1 MPPSGGGEQFPSID
15 SVDLTGAGLP
25 QTPMQEAMSRLSD
38 RANNAAPVDDGP
50 QGFEASVHKIKEQV
64 LPRLLERVDPEAAA
78 SLNKEELT
86 EEFRPIILEVLAELK
101 LTLNRREQFALEK
114 VLVDEL
120 LGFGPLEE
128 LLSDPDITDIMVNG
142 PSQTYIEKKG
152 KLIIAPI
159 QFRDEEH
166 LFQIAQR
173 IVNQVGR
180 RVDQTTPLADARLK
194 DGSRVNVI
202 VPPLSLRGTAISIR
216 KFSEKP
222 ITIDMLKGF
231 GSMSEAMATA
241 LKIAGACR
249 MNIVISGGTGSG
261 KTTML
266 NALSKM
272 IDPGERVLTI
282 EDAAELRLQQP
293 HWLPLETRPPNLEG
307 DGAITI
313 GDLVRNAL
321 RMRPDR
327 IILGEIRGAE
337 CFDLLAAMNTGHD
350 GSMCT
355 LHANNPRECLGR
367 MENMILMG
375 DIKIPK
381 EAISRQIAESVD
393 LIVQVKRLR
402 DGSRRTTQITEVIGM
417 EGDVIVTQDLFKFEY
432 RDEDAAELRLQ
443 QPHWLPLETRPPNL
457 EGDGAITIGD
467 LVRNALRMRPDR
479 IILGEIRGAECFD
492 LLAAMNTG
500 HDGSMCTL
508 HANNPRECLGRME
521 NMILMGDIKIP
532 KEAISRQIAASVDLI
547 VQVKRLRDGSRRT
560 TQITEVIGMEGD
572 VIVTQDLF
580 KFEYRDED
588 ADGKINGEWVAGGVR
603 PYTLEKARQ
612 FGFDQP
618 FLEACL
624 G

>member
-1 MPPSGGGEQFPSID
+1 MRPGAKPAFGVARPMKGGASKSEEEKGGEQFPP
-15 SVDLTGAGLP
+15 LPGGAGSAEPAKSSAPPPPKPSKGGSTADAMDRL
-25 QTPMQEAMSRLSD
+25 TERMNATHAAEAE
-38 RANNAAPVDDGP
+38 AG
-50 QGFEASVHKIKEQV
+50 GFEASVHKIKEQV

-78 SLNKEELT
+78 TLTKEELS
-86 EEFRPIILEVLAELK
+86 EEFRPIIMEVLAELK
-101 LTLNRREQFALEK
+101 VTLNRREQFALEK
-114 VLVDEL
+114 VLIDEL

-128 LLSDPDITDIMVNG
+128 LLNDPDVSDIMVNG
-142 PSQTYIEKKG
+142 PDQTYIEKKG
-152 KLIIAPI
+152 KLVIAPI
-159 QFRDEEH
+159 RFRDEQH

-222 ITIDMLKGF
+222 ITLDMLKEF
-231 GSMSEAMATA
+231 GSMSEKMCTA

-249 MNIVISGGTGSG
+249 FNIVISGGTGSG

-307 DGAITI
+307 QGAITI
-313 GDLVRNAL
+313 GDLVKNAL

-355 LHANNPRECLGR
+355 LHANSPRECLGR

-402 DGSRRTTQITEVIGM
+402 DGSRRTTDITEVIGM
-417 EGDVIVTQDLFKFEY
+417 EGEVIVTQNLFKFEY
-432 RDEDAAELRLQ
+432 LDESE
-443 QPHWLPLETRPPNL
+443 
-457 EGDGAITIGD
+457 
-467 LVRNALRMRPDR
+467 
-479 IILGEIRGAECFD
+479 
-492 LLAAMNTG
+492 
-500 HDGSMCTL
+500 
-508 HANNPRECLGRME
+508 
-521 NMILMGDIKIP
+521 
-532 KEAISRQIAASVDLI
+532 
-547 VQVKRLRDGSRRT
+547 
-560 TQITEVIGMEGD
+560 
-572 VIVTQDLF
+572 
-580 KFEYRDED
+580 
-588 ADGKINGEWVAGGVR
+588 DGKIMGEFRSSGLR

-612 FGFDQP
+612 FGFDQAY
-618 FLEACL
+618 LEACL
-624 G
+624 

>member
-1 MPPSGGGEQFPSID
+1 MSAFGRKSGLSGSRGSFGVAKPMTGGGRSQNAEPAPAQSDEGGDQFPPID
-15 SVDLTGAGLP
+15 PIDLSAEAAAAAKAGSNGSKS
-25 QTPMQEAMSRLSD
+25 TADAMARLSD
-38 RANNAAPVDDGP
+38 RANAVTDGTAKIE
-50 QGFEASVHKIKEQV
+50 GFEASVHKIKEQV

-78 SLNKEELT
+78 TLNKEELT
-86 EEFRPIILEVLAELK
+86 EEFRPIIMEVLTELK

-128 LLSDPDITDIMVNG
+128 LLGDPDVSDIMVNG
-142 PSQTYIEKKG
+142 PMQTYVEKKG
-152 KLIIAPI
+152 KLQLAPI

-216 KFSEKP
+216 KFSDKP
-222 ITIDMLKGF
+222 ITLDNLRDW
-231 GSMSEAMATA
+231 GSMSDAMCTV

-266 NALSKM
+266 NSLSKM

-293 HWLPLETRPPNLEG
+293 HWLPLETRPANLEG
-307 DGAITI
+307 QGEITI
-313 GDLVRNAL
+313 ADLVKNAL

-327 IILGEIRGAE
+327 IILGEIRGKE

-355 LHANNPRECLGR
+355 LHSNSPRECLGR

-381 EAISRQIAESVD
+381 EAISKQIADSVD
-393 LIVQVKRLR
+393 MIVQVKRLR

-417 EGDVIVTQDLFKFEY
+417 EGDVIVTQDLFKFQY
-432 RDEDAAELRLQ
+432 
-443 QPHWLPLETRPPNL
+443 
-457 EGDGAITIGD
+457 
-467 LVRNALRMRPDR
+467 V
-479 IILGEIRGAECFD
+479 
-492 LLAAMNTG
+492 
-500 HDGSMCTL
+500 
-508 HANNPRECLGRME
+508 
-521 NMILMGDIKIP
+521 
-532 KEAISRQIAASVDLI
+532 
-547 VQVKRLRDGSRRT
+547 
-560 TQITEVIGMEGD
+560 
-572 VIVTQDLF
+572 
-580 KFEYRDED
+580 DED
-588 ADGKINGEWVAGGVR
+588 ADGKIIGEHVSSGLR

-612 FGFDQP
+612 FGFDQA
-618 FLEACL
+618 FLQACL
-624 G
+624 

>member
-1 MPPSGGGEQFPSID
+1 MSAFGRRNGLGAGPAGRPAFGVAKPMQGNGKARSEPDVAEQFPP
-15 SVDLTGAGLP
+15 LP
-25 QTPMQEAMSRLSD
+25 GGQDPTLAATPSDIAPAQPPQGNMPGVQQDAMQRLADRQNASAEQGSSR
-38 RANNAAPVDDGP
+38 GE
-50 QGFEASVHKIKEQV
+50 GFEASVHKIKEQV

-78 SLNKEELT
+78 TLNKDELA
-86 EEFRPIILEVLAELK
+86 EEFRPIIGEVLAELK

-120 LGFGPLEE
+120 LGLGPLEE
-128 LLSDPDITDIMVNG
+128 LLADPNISDIMVNG
-142 PSQTYIEKKG
+142 PDQTFIERKG
-152 KLIIAPI
+152 QLELAQI

-173 IVNQVGR
+173 ICNSVGR

-216 KFSEKP
+216 KFSDKP
-222 ITIDMLKGF
+222 ITLDMMAGF
-231 GSMSEAMATA
+231 GSMSTKMATA

-249 MNIVISGGTGSG
+249 FNVVISGGTGSG

-293 HWLPLETRPPNLEG
+293 HWLPLETRPANLEG
-307 DGAITI
+307 QGEITI
-313 GDLVRNAL
+313 RDLVKNAL

-327 IILGEIRGAE
+327 IILGEIRGSE

-355 LHANNPRECLGR
+355 LHANSPRECLGR
-367 MENMILMG
+367 MENMVLMG

-381 EAISRQIAESVD
+381 EAISRQIADSVE

-402 DGSRRTTQITEVIGM
+402 DGSRRVTNITEVIGM
-417 EGDVIVTQDLFKFEY
+417 EGPVIVTQELFKFEY
-432 RDEDAAELRLQ
+432 LDE
-443 QPHWLPLETRPPNL
+443 
-457 EGDGAITIGD
+457 
-467 LVRNALRMRPDR
+467 
-479 IILGEIRGAECFD
+479 
-492 LLAAMNTG
+492 
-500 HDGSMCTL
+500 S
-508 HANNPRECLGRME
+508 
-521 NMILMGDIKIP
+521 
-532 KEAISRQIAASVDLI
+532 
-547 VQVKRLRDGSRRT
+547 
-560 TQITEVIGMEGD
+560 
-572 VIVTQDLF
+572 
-580 KFEYRDED
+580 
-588 ADGKINGEWVAGGVR
+588 ADGKIVGEYRSMGLR

-612 FGFDQP
+612 FGFDQA

-624 G
+624 

>member
-1 MPPSGGGEQFPSID
+1 
-15 SVDLTGAGLP
+15 LTKD
-25 QTPMQEAMSRLSD
+25 ELS
-38 RANNAAPVDDGP
+38 
-50 QGFEASVHKIKEQV
+50 
-64 LPRLLERVDPEAAA
+64 
-78 SLNKEELT
+78 
-86 EEFRPIILEVLAELK
+86 EEFRPIIMEVLAELK
-101 LTLNRREQFALEK
+101 VTLNRREQFALEK
-114 VLVDEL
+114 VLIDEL

-128 LLSDPDITDIMVNG
+128 LLNDPDVTDIMVNG
-142 PSQTYIEKKG
+142 PEQTYIEKKG
-152 KLIIAPI
+152 KLTIAPI
-159 QFRDEEH
+159 RFRDESH

-222 ITIDMLKGF
+222 ITLDMLRDF
-231 GSMSEAMATA
+231 GSMSDKMCTA
-241 LKIAGACR
+241 LKVAGACR

-307 DGAITI
+307 QGAITI
-313 GDLVRNAL
+313 GDLVKNAL

-355 LHANNPRECLGR
+355 LHANSPRECLGR
-367 MENMILMG
+367 MENMIMMG

-402 DGSRRTTQITEVIGM
+402 DGSRRTTNVTEVIGM
-417 EGDVIVTQDLFKFEY
+417 EGDVIVTQELFKFEY
-432 RDEDAAELRLQ
+432 LDESE
-443 QPHWLPLETRPPNL
+443 
-457 EGDGAITIGD
+457 
-467 LVRNALRMRPDR
+467 
-479 IILGEIRGAECFD
+479 
-492 LLAAMNTG
+492 
-500 HDGSMCTL
+500 
-508 HANNPRECLGRME
+508 
-521 NMILMGDIKIP
+521 
-532 KEAISRQIAASVDLI
+532 
-547 VQVKRLRDGSRRT
+547 
-560 TQITEVIGMEGD
+560 
-572 VIVTQDLF
+572 
-580 KFEYRDED
+580 
-588 ADGKINGEWVAGGVR
+588 DGKIIGEFRSTGLRLHAGKGAPVRVRPGLPRRLPLTAAACSGGVEPVARGQAERDAADHHRQEIDRR
-603 PYTLEKARQ
+603 PRHEADGVGVAAAQPPAVGPPRDHRQ
-612 FGFDQP
+612 QNGHTPDRTHRHRIVHAP
-618 FLEACL
+618 KMGTKRLIASPVRL
-624 G
+624 WASAWTA

>member
-1 MPPSGGGEQFPSID
+1 MHALDFLRLPRSLKSVCRECKAAEIFVGQPNKSKLLPIYLPFVGSQKSLVHRISERDDVSAFGKKPGLSLGRSSFGVARPMTGGGPSIAQQPDDAPTTGGGEQFPPIESANLPGG
-15 SVDLTGAGLP
+15 SNGGP
-25 QTPMQEAMSRLSD
+25 QTAMQEAMSRLSD
-38 RANNAAPVDDGP
+38 RANNAAPVDEGP

-142 PSQTYIEKKG
+142 PLQTYIEKKG
-152 KLIIAPI
+152 KLQIAPI

-222 ITIDMLKGF
+222 ITIDMLKGY
-231 GSMSEAMATA
+231 GSMSEPMATA
-241 LKIAGACR
+241 LKIAGASR

-313 GDLVRNAL
+313 GDLVKNAL

-367 MENMILMG
+367 MENMIMMG

-432 RDEDAAELRLQ
+432 RDEDS
-443 QPHWLPLETRPPNL
+443 
-457 EGDGAITIGD
+457 DG
-467 LVRNALRMRPDR
+467 R
-479 IILGEIRGAECFD
+479 I
-492 LLAAMNTG
+492 
-500 HDGSMCTL
+500 H
-508 HANNPRECLGRME
+508 
-521 NMILMGDIKIP
+521 
-532 KEAISRQIAASVDLI
+532 
-547 VQVKRLRDGSRRT
+547 
-560 TQITEVIGMEGD
+560 
-572 VIVTQDLF
+572 
-580 KFEYRDED
+580 
-588 ADGKINGEWVAGGVR
+588 GEWVAGGVR

>member
-1 MPPSGGGEQFPSID
+1 MNAFGNRGNMGGARPSFGVARPMKGGPAPRPEEPEDTEEERSESSSSPSPVVSSGGGAASL
-15 SVDLTGAGLP
+15 S
-25 QTPMQEAMSRLSD
+25 AMDKLNSRMNSEHK
-38 RANNAAPVDDGP
+38 DDNKSE
-50 QGFEASVHKIKEQV
+50 GFEASVHKIKEQV

-78 SLNKEELT
+78 TLGKDELA
-86 EEFRPIILEVLAELK
+86 EEFRPIISEVLGELK
-101 LTLNRREQFALEK
+101 ITLNRREQFALEK

-120 LGFGPLEE
+120 LGLGPLEE
-128 LLSDPDITDIMVNG
+128 LLADPAISDIMVNG
-142 PSQTYIEKKG
+142 PEQTFVERKG
-152 KLIIAPI
+152 KLTLAKI

-202 VPPLSLRGTAISIR
+202 IPPLSLKGTAISIR
-216 KFSEKP
+216 KFSDKP
-222 ITIDMLKGF
+222 ITIDMMRGF
-231 GSMSEAMATA
+231 GSMSEQMATC
-241 LKIAGACR
+241 LKIAGASR

-307 DGAITI
+307 QGAITI
-313 GDLVRNAL
+313 GDLVKNAL

-355 LHANNPRECLGR
+355 LHANSPRECLGR

-402 DGSRRTTQITEVIGM
+402 DGSRRTTNITEVIGM
-417 EGDVIVTQDLFKFEY
+417 EGDVIVTQELFKFEY
-432 RDEDAAELRLQ
+432 HDET
-443 QPHWLPLETRPPNL
+443 P
-457 EGDGAITIGD
+457 
-467 LVRNALRMRPDR
+467 
-479 IILGEIRGAECFD
+479 
-492 LLAAMNTG
+492 
-500 HDGSMCTL
+500 
-508 HANNPRECLGRME
+508 
-521 NMILMGDIKIP
+521 
-532 KEAISRQIAASVDLI
+532 
-547 VQVKRLRDGSRRT
+547 
-560 TQITEVIGMEGD
+560 
-572 VIVTQDLF
+572 
-580 KFEYRDED
+580 
-588 ADGKINGEWVAGGVR
+588 DGKIIGDYKSMGLR
-603 PYTLEKARQ
+603 PYTIEKAKQ

-618 FLEACL
+618 YLESCL
-624 G
+624 

>member
-1 MPPSGGGEQFPSID
+1 MSAFGRKPGINAPRTAFGVARPMSGPVPSGASREESGGAQFPPLDPAS
-15 SVDLTGAGLP
+15 LP
-25 QTPMQEAMSRLSD
+25 PMPGETPVSPMQEDAMSRLNSRMSAD
-38 RANNAAPVDDGP
+38 HSVDERP
-50 QGFEASVHKIKEQV
+50 QGFEQSVHRIKEKV

-78 SLNKEELT
+78 TLSKDELT

-101 LTLNRREQFALEK
+101 ITLNRREQFALEK

-128 LLSDPDITDIMVNG
+128 LLNDPDVSDIMING
-142 PSQTYIEKKG
+142 PDQTYIEKKG
-152 KLIIAPI
+152 KLTLSGVV
-159 QFRDEEH
+159 FRDEEH

-216 KFSEKP
+216 KFSAKP
-222 ITIDMLKGF
+222 ITLDMLRDWNA
-231 GSMSEAMATA
+231 MSNKMCTA

-249 MNIVISGGTGSG
+249 FNIVISGGTGSG

-272 IDPGERVLTI
+272 IDPTERVLTI

-307 DGAITI
+307 QGAITI
-313 GDLVRNAL
+313 GDLVKNAL

-327 IILGEIRGAE
+327 IILGEIRGQE

-355 LHANNPRECLGR
+355 LHANSPRECLGR

-381 EAISRQIAESVD
+381 EAISRQIADSVD
-393 LIVQVKRLR
+393 LIVQIKRLR
-402 DGSRRTTQITEVIGM
+402 DGSRRVTSVTEVIGM
-417 EGDVIVTQDLFKFEY
+417 EGEVIVTQELFKFEY
-432 RDEDAAELRLQ
+432 LDED
-443 QPHWLPLETRPPNL
+443 
-457 EGDGAITIGD
+457 
-467 LVRNALRMRPDR
+467 
-479 IILGEIRGAECFD
+479 
-492 LLAAMNTG
+492 
-500 HDGSMCTL
+500 
-508 HANNPRECLGRME
+508 
-521 NMILMGDIKIP
+521 K
-532 KEAISRQIAASVDLI
+532 
-547 VQVKRLRDGSRRT
+547 
-560 TQITEVIGMEGD
+560 
-572 VIVTQDLF
+572 
-580 KFEYRDED
+580 
-588 ADGKINGEWVAGGVR
+588 DGKIIGEYRALGLR

-618 FLEACL
+618 LLEACL
-624 G
+624 

>member
-1 MPPSGGGEQFPSID
+1 MSAFGKKNGLGGGKPSFGVAKPMTGGGKKFSDSENGEDRLGGNQFPPLESIP
-15 SVDLTGAGLP
+15 LP
-25 QTPMQEAMSRLSD
+25 GDDMSAAPAPEQSDAMARLSE
-38 RANNAAPVDDGP
+38 RSQPLAEAGEKEE
-50 QGFEASVHKIKEQV
+50 GFGASVHKIKEQV

-78 SLNKEELT
+78 TLNKEELT
-86 EEFRPIILEVLAELK
+86 EEFRPIIMEVLTELK

-128 LLSDPDITDIMVNG
+128 LLQNPDISDIMVNG
-142 PSQTYIEKKG
+142 PEQTYIEIKG
-152 KLIIAPI
+152 KLEIAPI

-202 VPPLSLRGTAISIR
+202 VPPLSLKGTAISIR

-222 ITIDMLKGF
+222 ITLDLMKGF
-231 GSMSEAMATA
+231 GSMSDQMCTV

-249 MNIVISGGTGSG
+249 FNVVISGGTGSG

-266 NALSKM
+266 NAMSKM

-307 DGAITI
+307 EGAITI
-313 GDLVRNAL
+313 GDLVKNAL

-355 LHANNPRECLGR
+355 LHANSPRECLGR

-402 DGSRRTTQITEVIGM
+402 DGSRRTTNITEVIGM
-417 EGDVIVTQDLFKFEY
+417 EGDVIVTQELFKY
-432 RDEDAAELRLQ
+432 QYL
-443 QPHWLPLETRPPNL
+443 
-457 EGDGAITIGD
+457 
-467 LVRNALRMRPDR
+467 
-479 IILGEIRGAECFD
+479 
-492 LLAAMNTG
+492 
-500 HDGSMCTL
+500 
-508 HANNPRECLGRME
+508 
-521 NMILMGDIKIP
+521 
-532 KEAISRQIAASVDLI
+532 
-547 VQVKRLRDGSRRT
+547 
-560 TQITEVIGMEGD
+560 
-572 VIVTQDLF
+572 
-580 KFEYRDED
+580 DED
-588 ADGKINGEWVAGGVR
+588 ADGKIIGEYVSAGLR

-612 FGFDQP
+612 YGFDQP
-618 FLEACL
+618 LLQACL
-624 G
+624 

>member
-1 MPPSGGGEQFPSID
+1 MSAFGKKPGLVGRGSFGVAKPMTGGSGKKEDPSQTPETPAGGEQFPPIE
-15 SVDLTGAGLP
+15 SVELPGAAS
-25 QTPMQEAMSRLSD
+25 TPEPAVNEDAMSRLAERS
-38 RANNAAPVDDGP
+38 NAAADTGP
-50 QGFEASVHKIKEQV
+50 KVEGFEASVHKIKEQV
-64 LPRLLERVDPEAAA
+64 LPRLLERVDPEAA
-78 SLNKEELT
+78 STLSKDELA

-120 LGFGPLEE
+120 LGLGPLEE
-128 LLSDPDITDIMVNG
+128 LLADPEISDIMVNG
-142 PSQTYIEKKG
+142 PEQTYIEKSG
-152 KLIIAPI
+152 KLQLAPI

-166 LFQIAQR
+166 LLQIAQR

-202 VPPLSLRGTAISIR
+202 VPPLSLRGTAMSIR

-222 ITIDMLKGF
+222 ITLDMLKGF
-231 GSMSEAMATA
+231 GSMNDPMCTA
-241 LKIAGACR
+241 LKICGAAR

-307 DGAITI
+307 QGAITI
-313 GDLVRNAL
+313 GDLVKNAL

-355 LHANNPRECLGR
+355 LHANSPRECLGR

-393 LIVQVKRLR
+393 IIVQVKRLR
-402 DGSRRTTQITEVIGM
+402 DGSRRTTQVTEVIGM

-432 RDEDAAELRLQ
+432 
-443 QPHWLPLETRPPNL
+443 H
-457 EGDGAITIGD
+457 
-467 LVRNALRMRPDR
+467 
-479 IILGEIRGAECFD
+479 
-492 LLAAMNTG
+492 
-500 HDGSMCTL
+500 
-508 HANNPRECLGRME
+508 
-521 NMILMGDIKIP
+521 
-532 KEAISRQIAASVDLI
+532 
-547 VQVKRLRDGSRRT
+547 
-560 TQITEVIGMEGD
+560 
-572 VIVTQDLF
+572 
-580 KFEYRDED
+580 DED
-588 ADGKINGEWVAGGVR
+588 ADGKIIGDWASSSVR

-612 FGFDQP
+612 YGFDQP
-618 FLEACL
+618 YLEACL
-624 G
+624 

>member
-1 MPPSGGGEQFPSID
+1 MSAFGKKGNLAGMKPGGRPAFGVARPMRATGRPAEAPEGGEQFPP
-15 SVDLTGAGLP
+15 LPGEAG
-25 QTPMQEAMSRLSD
+25 
-38 RANNAAPVDDGP
+38 AAPSPTAGGATNDAMDRLAERAAAVTESRHEIG
-50 QGFEASVHKIKEQV
+50 GFEASVHKIKEQV

-78 SLNKEELT
+78 TLSKEELS
-86 EEFRPIILEVLAELK
+86 EEFRPIIMEVLAELK
-101 LTLNRREQFALEK
+101 VTLNRREQFALEK
-114 VLVDEL
+114 VLIDEL

-128 LLSDPDITDIMVNG
+128 LLNDPDVSDIMVNG
-142 PSQTYIEKKG
+142 PDQTYIEKKG
-152 KLIIAPI
+152 KLQIAPI
-159 QFRDEEH
+159 RFRDEQH

-222 ITIDMLKGF
+222 ITIDMLKEF
-231 GSMSEAMATA
+231 GSMSEKMATC

-307 DGAITI
+307 QGAITI
-313 GDLVRNAL
+313 GDLVKNAL

-355 LHANNPRECLGR
+355 LHANSPRECLGR

-393 LIVQVKRLR
+393 LVVQVKRLR
-402 DGSRRTTQITEVIGM
+402 DGSRRTTNITEVIGM
-417 EGDVIVTQDLFKFEY
+417 EGDVIVTQELFKFEY
-432 RDEDAAELRLQ
+432 LDESD
-443 QPHWLPLETRPPNL
+443 
-457 EGDGAITIGD
+457 
-467 LVRNALRMRPDR
+467 
-479 IILGEIRGAECFD
+479 
-492 LLAAMNTG
+492 
-500 HDGSMCTL
+500 
-508 HANNPRECLGRME
+508 
-521 NMILMGDIKIP
+521 
-532 KEAISRQIAASVDLI
+532 
-547 VQVKRLRDGSRRT
+547 
-560 TQITEVIGMEGD
+560 
-572 VIVTQDLF
+572 
-580 KFEYRDED
+580 
-588 ADGKINGEWVAGGVR
+588 DGKIIGEFRASGLR

-612 FGFDQP
+612 FGFDQAY
-618 FLEACL
+618 LEACL
-624 G
+624 